1 MDQKGYELSII
12 PKEGYLFVTA
22 MGIRT
27 RETVSAMTREVFD
40 AAVAQDTKSV
50 VIDVREMR
58 GGFGIMDI
66 YLLVADVFETLRGK
80 GIQRA
85 AVVDVRSSPMR
96 EAFLET
102 AARNRGFNLRVF
114 ANTEDAEKWIS

>member
-1 MDQKGYELSII
+1 MDQKGYELSIE
-12 PKEGYLFVTA
+12 PKEGYLLITA
-22 MGIRT
+22 VGLRT

-40 AAVAQDTKSV
+40 AAVTHEKKSV
-50 VIDVREMR
+50 VIDVRQMR

-66 YLLVADVFETLRGK
+66 YLLVSDVFETLRGK

-114 ANTEDAEKWIS
+114 ADTEEAEQWMA

>member
-1 MDQKGYELSII
+1 MDQKGYELSIEQ
-12 PKEGYLFVTA
+12 KEGYLLITA
-22 MGIRT
+22 VGLRT
-27 RETVSAMTREVFD
+27 RETVSAMTREVFE
-40 AAVAQDTKSV
+40 AAVAHGKKSV
-50 VIDVREMR
+50 VIDVRQLR

-66 YLLVADVFETLRGK
+66 YLLVSDVFETLRGK

-85 AVVDVRSSPMR
+85 AVVDMRSSPMR

-114 ANTEDAEKWIS
+114 ADTDEAEKWMS